1 MNKLH
6 FEFVLVMLAFS
17 AVGCSSAQSQA
28 ATPNIMPSPSRTR
41 MQMAETV
48 SAGQESEYTLIDGQ
62 CNNENCLFV
71 TEAESDFLIGVA
83 AVSGYYVQL
92 ERSAFEQTKRC
103 DSFIITAGSSALI
116 ESLLS
121 LIEHGNT
128 VYIKNDLGQPIISL
142 DLNTLPEAEKQQL
155 ISSSAFNP
163 VSVVLLATPPRPQGA
178 PVCFSHFEIL
188 RVK

>member
-1 MNKLH
+1 M
-6 FEFVLVMLAFS
+6 
-17 AVGCSSAQSQA
+17 GD
-28 ATPNIMPSPSRTR
+28 
-41 MQMAETV
+41 TV
-48 SAGQESEYTLIDGQ
+48 SAGQESEYTLVDGQ

-83 AVSGYYVQL
+83 AVSGYYAQL

-103 DSFIITAGSSALI
+103 DSFIITGGSSVLI
-116 ESLLS
+116 QSLLS

-128 VYIKNDLGQPIISL
+128 VYLKNDPGQPIISL
-142 DLNTLPEAEKQQL
+142 DLNTLPESEKQRL
-155 ISSSAFNP
+155 ISSSASKP
-163 VSVVLLATPPRPQGA
+163 VSIVLLATKPNPQGA